1 MSPALPPYV
10 NALLKPEAYPDHPAR
25 VEMVQTQM
33 SFVFLTGK
41 YTYKTKKPVNLG
53 YLDYTT
59 LEKRL
64 HFCRQE
70 LELNRR
76 LCLGAYLDVLPI
88 TDSSEGIK
96 VGGSGETIEYA
107 VKMKQLPQDRM
118 MDVLLK
124 KDGVTPQMLSQVA
137 TLMSAFHSK
146 AATNAEIGSY
156 GSLPM
161 IQTNTDENFSQTEKY
176 IGVIIPERTFGVI
189 KDYTNGFIRKNSQVF
204 SRRVSEGRIRD
215 CHGDLHAA
223 HICFGD
229 EIYIYDCIEF
239 NDRFRYSDVASEIA
253 FLAMDIDRYGRAD
266 LSNAFVEAYLKTSG
280 DKGIAGLLD
289 FYKCYRAYVRGKVAC
304 FKYDDPYIKDKD
316 STLAE
321 AKLYF
326 NLARKYADKRP
337 VVIVVTGLIGSGKTT
352 TATEVGRG
360 LSYTVLSSDIIRKE
374 LAGVPAT
381 ERHYDEFDKELYS
394 PESTRKTYEEMFRRA
409 RGLLAVGRSVVLD
422 ASFKKRSDRLA
433 AQELA
438 RSAGAGFLII
448 ECTADDETIKGW
460 LEDRQRK
467 GSVSDGRW
475 EIYADLKKEFEKV
488 DKVTP
493 ANHLILDTNKS
504 SGNIIP
510 LILERIS
517 GL

>member
-1 MSPALPPYV
+1 
-10 NALLKPEAYPDHPAR
+10 
-25 VEMVQTQM
+25 MVQTQM
-33 SFVFLTGK
+33 SFVFLTGN

-59 LEKRL
+59 LQKRL

-76 LCLGAYLDVLPI
+76 LCPGAYLDVLPI
-88 TDSSEGIK
+88 TDSKEGIK
-96 VGGSGETIEYA
+96 VGGSGETIEYT

-124 KDGVTPQMLSQVA
+124 KDGVTPEMLGQVA
-137 TLMSAFHSK
+137 ALMSAFHSK
-146 AATNAEIGSY
+146 ATTNAEIASY
-156 GSLPM
+156 GSLQM
-161 IQTNTDENFSQTEKY
+161 IKTNTYENFSQTEKY
-176 IGVIIPERTFGVI
+176 IGVIIPERTFGFI
-189 KDYTNGFIRKNSQVF
+189 KDYTNQFIQRNSQAF
-204 SRRVSEGRIRD
+204 NRRVSEGRIRD

-223 HICFGD
+223 HICFGG

-266 LSNAFVEAYLKTSG
+266 LSTAFVDAYLKASG

-316 STLAE
+316 SILAE

-326 NLARKYADKRP
+326 SLAYKYADKRP

-352 TATEVGRG
+352 TADEAGRG
-360 LSYTVLSSDIIRKE
+360 LGYTVLSSDIIRKE

-381 ERHYDEFDKELYS
+381 EWHYDEIDNGLYS
-394 PESTRKTYEEMFRRA
+394 PEFTRKTYEELRR
-409 RGLLAVGRSVVLD
+409 RTRELLTAGRSVVLD

-433 AQELA
+433 AQEMA
-438 RSAGAGFLII
+438 RTAGAGFLVI
-448 ECTADDETIKGW
+448 ECRANDKTIKKW

-488 DKVTP
+488 DEVP
-493 ANHLILDTNKS
+493 AVNHLILDTIKS

-517 GL
+517 DL

>member
-1 MSPALPPYV
+1 MPSALPPYV
-10 NALLKPEAYPDHPAR
+10 KALLTPEAYPDHPAR

-33 SFVFLTGK
+33 SFVFLTGQ

-70 LELNRR
+70 LALNRR
-76 LCLGAYLDVLPI
+76 LCPGAYLDVLPI
-88 TDSSEGIK
+88 TDAREGIK

-124 KDGVTPQMLSQVA
+124 KDGVKPEMLGQVA
-137 TLMSAFHSK
+137 ALMSAFHSK
-146 AATNAEIGSY
+146 AAISAEISSY
-156 GSLPM
+156 GSMQM

-176 IGVIIPERTFGVI
+176 IGSLIPERTFGFI
-189 KDYTNGFIRKNSQVF
+189 KDYTNEFIRRNSRVF
-204 SRRVSEGRIRD
+204 SLRVSEGRIRD

-239 NDRFRYSDVASEIA
+239 NDRFRYCDVASEIA
-253 FLAMDIDRYGRAD
+253 FLAMDIDRFGLAD
-266 LSNAFVEAYLKTSG
+266 LSDAFVEAYLKASG

-316 STLAE
+316 SILAE

-326 NLARKYADKRP
+326 NLAHKYADKRP
-337 VVIVVTGLIGSGKTT
+337 VVILVTGLIGSGKTR
-352 TATEVGRG
+352 TAAEVGRG
-360 LSYTVLSSDIIRKE
+360 LGYTVLSSDVIRKE

-381 ERHYDEFDKELYS
+381 ERHYDEIDSGLYS
-394 PESTRKTYEEMFRRA
+394 PESTRKTYEEMLQRA
-409 RGLLAVGRSVVLD
+409 RGLLAAGRSVVLD
-422 ASFKKRSDRLA
+422 ASFKKRSDRQA
-433 AQELA
+433 AQDLA
-438 RSAGAGFLII
+438 RSAGAGFLVV
-448 ECTADDETIKGW
+448 ECTADDKIIKKR

-475 EIYADLKKEFEKV
+475 EIYANLKKEFEKV
-488 DKVTP
+488 DETP
-493 ANHLILDTNKS
+493 AENHLILDTIKS
-504 SGNIIP
+504 SGNIIS
-510 LILERIS
+510 LILERIW